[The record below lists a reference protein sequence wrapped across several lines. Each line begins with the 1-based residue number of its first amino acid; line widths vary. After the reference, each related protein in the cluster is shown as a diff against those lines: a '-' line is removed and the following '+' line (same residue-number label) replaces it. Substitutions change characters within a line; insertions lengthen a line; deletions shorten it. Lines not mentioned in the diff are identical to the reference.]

1 MALRNVLVLV
11 GLALLAACGPGAL
24 PAASE
29 NAPPAGEAPALRF
42 AFAGPEDTLDLGTST
57 PVLDF
62 GPVRVG
68 TQSARVLELRNLGST
83 PVKLESLALSA
94 GQAFTLRSL
103 PALPYTLEPQAVLK
117 LEVGFAPLVEGA
129 LAQTLKLTSNDPAT
143 PLLTVDLRGLGVA
156 PRLVVTP
163 SSVLEFGAVRVG
175 HAKTLEVQV
184 QNRGTGSVTIPAV
197 NVQGA
202 SAFVLD
208 GAPIFPLTLAPDGI
222 FTLRVR
228 FTPMGEGAF
237 AAQLSLKNDDPSA
250 EPLGVAMRGQGAMPR
265 LETPYATLDFGTV
278 ALGTSSV
285 QRVFLRNTGSG
296 DTFLHAADIAGAPA
310 FSLHGATF
318 PLVLPAGAMTTFEV
332 KYHPTQA
339 GASLGK
345 LTFVTDEGL
354 SPLSITL
361 QGQGGGGTGTDPDL
375 VWAPS
380 AIDFGAQRKG
390 TTATRLLTVT
400 NEGTAPR
407 IITAVALDAHAYPV
421 FTATTLPL
429 LPFFLAP
436 GSSVQFQVTFNP
448 VGTGAFASALT
459 LTTSDPLSP
468 STSVPLTGTGT
479 GTAFGAD

>member
-11 GLALLAACGPGAL
+11 GLALLAACGPGDV

-29 NAPPAGEAPALRF
+29 NAPLAGEAPALRF

-62 GPVRVG
+62 GAVRVG
-68 TQSARVLELRNLGST
+68 TQSARALELRNLGST

-103 PALPYTLEPQAVLK
+103 PVLPYTLEPQAVLK

-143 PLLTVDLRGLGVA
+143 PSLTVALQGQGVA
-156 PRLVVTP
+156 PKLVVTP
-163 SSVLEFGAVRVG
+163 SALDFGVVRVG
-175 HAKTLEVQV
+175 HAKTSELQV
-184 QNRGTGSVTIPAV
+184 QNRGTGSVTIAAV
-197 NVQGA
+197 YFQGA

-208 GAPIFPLTLAPDGI
+208 GVPIFPLTLAPNSI
-222 FTLRVR
+222 LTLRVG

-250 EPLGVAMRGQGAMPR
+250 EPLGVALRGQGVMPR

-296 DTFLHAADIAGAPA
+296 DTLLLAADIAGAPA

-318 PLVLPAGAMTTFEV
+318 PLVLPAGALTTFEV

-339 GASLGK
+339 GASVGK

-354 SPLSITL
+354 SPLSIGL
-361 QGQGGGGTGTDPDL
+361 QGQGGGGTGTDPAL

-421 FTATTLPL
+421 FTTTTLPL

-448 VGTGAFASALT
+448 VSTGAFASALT
-459 LTTSDPLSP
+459 LTTTDPLSP
-468 STSVPLTGTGT
+468 FTSVPLTGTGT
-479 GTAFGAD
+479 GTSFGAD